1 MITAIHA
8 VYTYIQINPSTLC
21 IHIDQAI
28 YAVYTYIQINPST
41 LCIHI
46 DQAIYAVYTYI
57 HYLAEKRKIQVG
69 DKMSGR
75 HGNKGIVS
83 QILPIQ
89 DMPFLPDGTP
99 IDMVLNQSSHAVYTY
114 RSSHLRCV
122 YLHTN

>member
-1 MITAIHA
+1 MITAIH
-8 VYTYIQINPSTLC
+8 
-21 IHIDQAI
+21 
-28 YAVYTYIQINPST
+28 AVYTYIQINPST

-89 DMPFLPDGTP
+89 DMPF
-99 IDMVLNQSSHAVYTY
+99 Y
-114 RSSHLRCV
+114 RTVHP
-122 YLHTN
+122 